1 MYVSMNVAKVLALL
15 GSFLQ
20 IALQLKEV
28 KLPTLIESGSVLS
41 IPLHLKEVK
50 LPTLIESEVKLSTRT
65 ELNQIEEYKTFLE
78 NWVSFKKCLDQGRIT
93 EFGFLL

>member
-50 LPTLIESEVKLSTRT
+50 LPTLIES
-65 ELNQIEEYKTFLE
+65 
-78 NWVSFKKCLDQGRIT
+78 
-93 EFGFLL
+93 